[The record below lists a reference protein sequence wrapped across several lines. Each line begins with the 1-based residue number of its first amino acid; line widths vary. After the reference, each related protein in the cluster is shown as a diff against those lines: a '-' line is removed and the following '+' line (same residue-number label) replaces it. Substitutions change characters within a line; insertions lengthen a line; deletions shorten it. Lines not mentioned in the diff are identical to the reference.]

1 MAIFQDWAKKTG
13 DWEEVASEALD
24 FYFLNDVKVT
34 GYAGP
39 FLLDFSLSQK
49 NVFYTATVCIND
61 KHQV

>member
-1 MAIFQDWAKKTG
+1 MAIFQDWIKKTG
-13 DWEEVASEALD
+13 DWEEIASEAPD
-24 FYFLNDVKVT
+24 CYFLNDAKVID
-34 GYAGP
+34 YAEP